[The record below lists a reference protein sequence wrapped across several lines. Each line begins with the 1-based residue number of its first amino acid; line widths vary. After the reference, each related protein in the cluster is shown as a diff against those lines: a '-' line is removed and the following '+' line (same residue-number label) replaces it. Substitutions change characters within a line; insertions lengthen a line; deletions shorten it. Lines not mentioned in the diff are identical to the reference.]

1 MVVMC
6 AVLGF
11 QQVALKGVA
20 DDMAPILQLAVRS
33 GIAAVLVAVLIKI
46 QRHSFS
52 LSDGT
57 LWPGLGLGVL
67 FTLEYGFLGEGLL
80 HTSASRIV
88 IFLYTAPVFSAL
100 FLHFLRPEERLRATQ
115 WCGIGLAFAGI
126 AVAFLARDGLQS
138 DVLNSASVWG
148 DFLGLL
154 AGLAWGLSTVLVR
167 SSALSEA
174 AASKTLLYQLV
185 VATVLLMLLAIAFN
199 QAAFTVTPVLVA
211 NLLFQGI
218 VVSFL
223 VFLSWFALLKNYVA
237 SQLGVLLFMSPVF
250 GVAFGVIL
258 LGEPLQPAFIV
269 GSLLVIVGI
278 LFVTADQMLFRRK
291 SQ

>member
-20 DDMAPILQLAVRS
+20 GDMAPILQLAVRS
-33 GIAAVLVAVLIKI
+33 GIAAVLVAVLMKI
-46 QRHSFS
+46 QRQSFS
-52 LSDGT
+52 LADGT
-57 LWPGLGLGVL
+57 LLPGLGLGVL

-100 FLHFLRPEERLRATQ
+100 FLHFLRPEERLRAAQ
-115 WCGIGLAFAGI
+115 WCGIGLAFVGI

-185 VATVLLMLLAIAFN
+185 VATVLLML
-199 QAAFTVTPVLVA
+199 
-211 NLLFQGI
+211 G
-218 VVSFL
+218 
-223 VFLSWFALLKNYVA
+223 
-237 SQLGVLLFMSPVF
+237 GVWIRS
-250 GVAFGVIL
+250 
-258 LGEPLQPAFIV
+258 
-269 GSLLVIVGI
+269 SNH
-278 LFVTADQMLFRRK
+278 
-291 SQ
+291 